1 MSLKKDVS
9 HFLSK
14 NSNEKAREH
23 HLITVGFLTALKDNF
38 EHERAF
44 EIAAQAFGN
53 YMIFYYTQVL
63 SSTEEGTQ
71 ERFDKFRHHYEE
83 YAQKSDYIKIIKS
96 TPHILKIHYD
106 RCPFSEIMAEYNLSD
121 LAYAFC
127 LSDYI
132 FTKKVLPNVKL
143 QRENVIIKGDK
154 YCDHTWIYPE
164 GDGNDSY

>member
-1 MSLKKDVS
+1 MSLKKYFS
-9 HFLSK
+9 RFLNK
-14 NSNEKAREH
+14 NSYEKNRER
-23 HLITVGFLTALKDNF
+23 HLMTVGFLTALKENF

-53 YMIFYYTQVL
+53 YMTFYYTHIL
-63 SSTEEGTQ
+63 SATEEGTQ
-71 ERFDKFRHHYEE
+71 ERFDKFRQHYEK

-96 TPHILKIHYD
+96 TPQILKIHYN

-127 LSDYI
+127 QSDYV

-143 QRENVIIKGDK
+143 QRDNVIIKGDK

-164 GDGNDSY
+164 KE